1 MDRYK
6 FLPCYHYVEN
16 EDGDIQNPATD
27 KVRTCT
33 ISGNHGKNLI
43 PYPFTNSTKTING
56 ITLTDNGDGT
66 ITANGTATDGKAE
79 LVIASKASP
88 ITIKAN
94 TKYTLSGTPSG
105 GASNKWYMYLL
116 GLDALVTDMG
126 NGGTFTGGDTDT
138 TVGALIVRVSQ
149 GATVENIVFKP
160 MLEESETKTDFEPWC
175 GVGDKTANLIPYPYY
190 QNATTVS
197 GVTNTVNPDGS
208 VTLNGTVSESGS
220 LFFLTQTL
228 RTEKGKRYLLTGCP
242 KPDQDKAYQIVA
254 SYRKNGSEVITSG
267 VFSDTG
273 DGKIFSFDEDYEYL
287 WIYILSRTAGYTFDN
302 LTFNPMLVDLDA
314 RNLIPYPYARTTQ
327 TISGVTLTDNGDGS
341 ITVNGT
347 ATAKVWY
354 PISTRSASTI
364 YATKGKYYLSGCPS
378 GGSSNKYFMQCNVY
392 NDATQVVAFNEIGN
406 GKTLDLNSYTFTSIS
421 VNINVREGVTVEN
434 LTFRPLLVNMDDVS
448 GYEPYGYKI
457 PVANDTREN
466 LLNVDDF
473 TATQTNSYYAHKA
486 VGLNDNN
493 MHQIFPGLNNAKGK
507 KVIYNCVLDN
517 VNFNAALNIVY
528 SEAINGDDHYI
539 SLEQKNSFTA
549 TLPNLN
555 PVTIDIVARSNSADL
570 NGTAVKFSNIS
581 LKLADVDPE
590 TTNIYT
596 TKQIMQGE
604 SMTFNEPFKLS
615 KANQLSVETAVK
627 PSAVKYTYYT
637 Y

>member
-175 GVGDKTANLIPYPYY
+175 GVGDKTVNLIPYPYKE
-190 QNATTVS
+190 TTK
-197 GVTNTVNPDGS
+197 TVNGITFTDNGDGS
-208 VTLNGTVSESGS
+208 ITANGTATDISS
-220 LFFLTQTL
+220 FLVYNNIL
-228 RTEKGKRYLLTGCP
+228 PKGRYLVYSGLTGGSNTTYHLWTYASKDNKSVKGVVTTDTVKVLDTSQSDYDTIKMYC
-242 KPDQDKAYQIVA
+242 AVA
-254 SYRKNGSEVITSG
+254 KDTTMDEV
-267 VFSDTG
+267 
-273 DGKIFSFDEDYEYL
+273 
-287 WIYILSRTAGYTFDN
+287 
-302 LTFNPMLVDLDA
+302 TFNPMLIDLDA

-347 ATAKVWY
+347 ATANVWY
-354 PISTRSASTI
+354 PISTRTASTI
-364 YATKGKYYLSGCPS
+364 YATKGTYYLSGCPS
-378 GGSSNKYFMQCNVY
+378 GGSGNKYWLQCDVY
-392 NDATQVVAFNEIGN
+392 NGTTQIAGFYDAGN
-406 GKTLDLNSYTFTSIS
+406 GKTQDLSAYDITTIS
-421 VNINVREGVTVEN
+421 VNIHVNSGTTVDN
-434 LTFRPLLVNMDDVS
+434 LTFRPLLVNMDSVS
-448 GYEPYGYKI
+448 SYEPYGYKI
-457 PVANDTREN
+457 P
-466 LLNVDDF
+466 
-473 TATQTNSYYAHKA
+473 
-486 VGLNDNN
+486 
-493 MHQIFPGLNNAKGK
+493 I
-507 KVIYNCVLDN
+507 
-517 VNFNAALNIVY
+517 
-528 SEAINGDDHYI
+528 
-539 SLEQKNSFTA
+539 KNQS
-549 TLPNLN
+549 
-555 PVTIDIVARSNSADL
+555 D
-570 NGTAVKFSNIS
+570 
-581 LKLADVDPE
+581 

-604 SMTFNEPFKLS
+604 SATFNEPFKLS

>member
-6 FLPCYHYVEN
+6 MLPSYHYVEN
-16 EDGDIQNPATD
+16 EDGVINNPATD

-33 ISGNHGKNLI
+33 IAGNHGKNLI

-79 LVIASKASP
+79 LVIASKASS

-138 TVGALIVRVSQ
+138 TVGGLVVRVSQ

-160 MLEESETKTDFEPWC
+160 MLEEGETKTAFEPWC
-175 GVGDKTANLIPYPYY
+175 GVGDRTRNLIPYPY
-190 QNATTVS
+190 QETTKTMN
-197 GVTNTVNPDGS
+197 GIMFTDNGDGS
-208 VTLNGTVSESGS
+208 VTVNGTATAASR
-220 LFFLTQTL
+220 FTL
-228 RTEKGKRYLLTGCP
+228 RGDKNSYGRWIPKGKYLYSANLNKSDAT
-242 KPDQDKAYQIVA
+242 KVA
-254 SYRKNGSEVITSG
+254 LIWQGMKDGSAVKQVDTTYVQGVIDTTELEYVWDN
-267 VFSDTG
+267 VF
-273 DGKIFSFDEDYEYL
+273 
-287 WIYILSRTAGYTFDN
+287 IYVEPGTTVDNITFH
-302 LTFNPMLVDLDA
+302 PMLVDLDA

-347 ATAKVWY
+347 ATANVWY
-354 PISTRSASTI
+354 PISTRTASTI
-364 YATKGKYYLSGCPS
+364 YATKGTYMLSGCPS
-378 GGSSNKYFMQCNVY
+378 GGSGNKYWLQCDIY
-392 NDATQVVAFNEIGN
+392 NDTTQIGGFYDAGN
-406 GKTLDLNSYTFTSIS
+406 GKTQDLSAYNITTLS
-421 VNINVREGVTVEN
+421 VNIHVNSGTTVDN
-434 LTFRPLLVNMDDVS
+434 LTFRPLLVNMDS
-448 GYEPYGYKI
+448 ISSYEPYGYKI
-457 PVANDTREN
+457 P
-466 LLNVDDF
+466 
-473 TATQTNSYYAHKA
+473 
-486 VGLNDNN
+486 
-493 MHQIFPGLNNAKGK
+493 I
-507 KVIYNCVLDN
+507 
-517 VNFNAALNIVY
+517 
-528 SEAINGDDHYI
+528 
-539 SLEQKNSFTA
+539 KNQS
-549 TLPNLN
+549 
-555 PVTIDIVARSNSADL
+555 DI
-570 NGTAVKFSNIS
+570 
-581 LKLADVDPE
+581 
-590 TTNIYT
+590 TNIYT

-604 SMTFNEPFKLS
+604 SATFNEPFKLS

>member
-6 FLPCYHYVEN
+6 FLPSYHYVEN

-33 ISGNHGKNLI
+33 IYGNHGKNLI

-116 GLDALVTDMG
+116 GLDAIVTDMG

-149 GATVENIVFKP
+149 GATVENLVFKP
-160 MLEESETKTDFEPWC
+160 MLEESETKTAFEPWC
-175 GVGDKTANLIPYPYY
+175 GVGDRTRNILKYPYGQTTKTVNGIIFTDNGDGSITANGTATANANFYFILYRSGVKINKKLFICGCPRGGSASAYSVVAALYKTADGTAQY
-190 QNATTVS
+190 VS
-197 GVTNTVNPDGS
+197 SIRDV
-208 VTLNGTVSESGS
+208 
-220 LFFLTQTL
+220 
-228 RTEKGKRYLLTGCP
+228 
-242 KPDQDKAYQIVA
+242 
-254 SYRKNGSEVITSG
+254 
-267 VFSDTG
+267 G
-273 DGKIFSFDEDYEYL
+273 DGAFLDCAQYDF
-287 WIYILSRTAGYTFDN
+287 TATELRIAVATGTICDN
-302 LTFNPMLVDLDA
+302 LTFKPMLIDLDA

-347 ATAKVWY
+347 ATANVWY
-354 PISTRSASTI
+354 PISTRTASTI
-364 YATKGKYYLSGCPS
+364 YATKGTYYLSGCPS
-378 GGSSNKYFMQCNVY
+378 GGSGNKYWLQCDVY
-392 NDATQVVAFNEIGN
+392 NGTKQIAGFYDAGN
-406 GKTLDLNSYTFTSIS
+406 GKTQDLSAYDITTIS
-421 VNINVREGVTVEN
+421 VNIHVNSGTTVDN
-434 LTFRPLLVNMDDVS
+434 LTFRPLLVNMDDIS
-448 GYEPYGYKI
+448 SYEPYGYKI
-457 PVANDTREN
+457 P
-466 LLNVDDF
+466 
-473 TATQTNSYYAHKA
+473 
-486 VGLNDNN
+486 
-493 MHQIFPGLNNAKGK
+493 I
-507 KVIYNCVLDN
+507 
-517 VNFNAALNIVY
+517 
-528 SEAINGDDHYI
+528 
-539 SLEQKNSFTA
+539 KNQS
-549 TLPNLN
+549 
-555 PVTIDIVARSNSADL
+555 D
-570 NGTAVKFSNIS
+570 
-581 LKLADVDPE
+581 

-596 TKQIMQGE
+596 PKQIMQGE
-604 SMTFNEPFKLS
+604 SATFNEPFKLS

>member
-79 LVIASKASP
+79 LVIAGKASS

-138 TVGALIVRVSQ
+138 TAGGLIVRVSQ

-175 GVGDKTANLIPYPYY
+175 GVGDKTANLIPYPFA
-190 QNATTVS
+190 NSTKTVS
-197 GVTNTVNPDGS
+197 GVTFTDNGDGS
-208 VTLNGTVSESGS
+208 ITANGTATDISS
-220 LFFLTQTL
+220 FLVYNNIL
-228 RTEKGKRYLLTGCP
+228 PKGRYLVYSGLTGGSNTTYHLWTYASKNNKSVKGEVTTDTVKVLDTSQSDYDTIKMYC
-242 KPDQDKAYQIVA
+242 AVA
-254 SYRKNGSEVITSG
+254 KDTTMDEV
-267 VFSDTG
+267 
-273 DGKIFSFDEDYEYL
+273 
-287 WIYILSRTAGYTFDN
+287 TFK
-302 LTFNPMLVDLDA
+302 PMLIDLDA

-347 ATAKVWY
+347 ATANVWY
-354 PISTRSASTI
+354 PISTRTASTI
-364 YATKGKYYLSGCPS
+364 YATKGTYYLSGCPS
-378 GGSSNKYFMQCNVY
+378 GGSGNKYWLQCDIY
-392 NDATQVVAFNEIGN
+392 NDTTQIGGFYDAGN
-406 GKTLDLNSYTFTSIS
+406 GKTQDLNAYDITTLS
-421 VNINVREGVTVEN
+421 VNIHVNSGTTVDN

-448 GYEPYGYKI
+448 SYEPYGYKI
-457 PVANDTREN
+457 PVANDTRKN

-493 MHQIFPGLNNAKGK
+493 MHQILPGLNNAKGK

-517 VNFNAALNIVY
+517 VNFNAALNIEY
-528 SEAINGDDHYI
+528 SEAVNGDYHYI

-555 PVTIDIVARSNSADL
+555 PIKIDIVARSNSADL

-581 LKLADVDPE
+581 LKLADVKAD

-604 SMTFNEPFKLS
+604 SATFNEPFKLS

>member
-33 ISGNHGKNLI
+33 IYGNHGKNLI

-79 LVIASKASP
+79 LVIAGKASH

-138 TVGALIVRVSQ
+138 TAGGLIVRVSQ

-175 GVGDKTANLIPYPYY
+175 GVGDKTKNLIPYPYSD
-190 QNATTVS
+190 TTKTVS
-197 GVTNTVNPDGS
+197 GVTFTDNGDGS
-208 VTLNGTVSESGS
+208 ITANGT
-220 LFFLTQTL
+220 
-228 RTEKGKRYLLTGCP
+228 
-242 KPDQDKAYQIVA
+242 A
-254 SYRKNGSEVITSG
+254 
-267 VFSDTG
+267 TG
-273 DGKIFSFDEDYEYL
+273 DGASFATVFNSSGLVGQGTYYLSGCPSNGGSKVSLQPKIDNEWDYSNYDFGSGKVITVQSKL
-287 WIYILSRTAGYTFDN
+287 TNIACVIAAGTTVDN
-302 LTFNPMLVDLDA
+302 LTFHPMLIDLDA

-347 ATAKVWY
+347 ATANVWY
-354 PISTRSASTI
+354 PISTRTASTI
-364 YATKGKYYLSGCPS
+364 YATKGKYYLSGCPN
-378 GGSSNKYFMQCNVY
+378 GGSGNKYWLQCDIY
-392 NDATQVVAFNEIGN
+392 NDTTQIGGFYDAGN
-406 GKTLDLNSYTFTSIS
+406 GKTQDLSAYNITTLS
-421 VNINVREGVTVEN
+421 VNIHVNSGTTVDN
-434 LTFRPLLVNMDDVS
+434 LTFRPLLVNMDDIS
-448 GYEPYGYKI
+448 SYEPYGYKI
-457 PVANDTREN
+457 PVANDTRKN

-473 TATQTNSYYAHKA
+473 TATQTNSYYASKIITLTDSDMSTYLPH
-486 VGLNDNN
+486 LDE
-493 MHQIFPGLNNAKGK
+493 MKGK
-507 KVIYNCVLDN
+507 SVVCSYDFDNEKFIQEFLIYFNET
-517 VNFNAALNIVY
+517 VNGSSN
-528 SEAINGDDHYI
+528 YI
-539 SLEQKNSFTA
+539 AFSNSNNFTT
-549 TLPNLN
+549 TLPDATPIRLE
-555 PVTIDIVARSNSADL
+555 IRARSNSADL
-570 NGTAVKFSNIS
+570 NGTTVKISNIS

-596 TKQIMQGE
+596 PKQIMQGE
-604 SMTFNEPFKLS
+604 SATFNKPFKLS

>member
-6 FLPCYHYVEN
+6 MLPCYHYVEN

-33 ISGNHGKNLI
+33 IYGNHGKNLI

-79 LVIASKASP
+79 LVIAGKASS

-138 TVGALIVRVSQ
+138 TAGGLIVRVSQ

-175 GVGDKTANLIPYPYY
+175 GVGDRTRNLIPYPYTY
-190 QNATTVS
+190 TTREIK
-197 GVTNTVNPDGS
+197 GINFTDNGDGS
-208 VTLNGTVSESGS
+208 VTLNGTCTETSPQFMLNLRLELSPGKYYLMGNPGGVSNCILV
-220 LFFLTQTL
+220 LFGHKDGAGMSNVTFID
-228 RTEKGKRYLLTGCP
+228 KGQGVICTI
-242 KPDQDKAYQIVA
+242 PDDC
-254 SYRKNGSEVITSG
+254 
-267 VFSDTG
+267 
-273 DGKIFSFDEDYEYL
+273 EYVDV
-287 WIYILSRTAGYTFDN
+287 YILVVKAGLVVDN
-302 LTFNPMLVDLDA
+302 LTFNPMLIDLDA

-347 ATAKVWY
+347 ATANVWY

-392 NDATQVVAFNEIGN
+392 NDATQVVAFDEIGN

-421 VNINVREGVTVEN
+421 VNINVREGVTVDN
-434 LTFRPLLVNMDDVS
+434 LTFRPLLVNMDSVS
-448 GYEPYGYKI
+448 SYEPYGYKI

-473 TATQTNSYYAHKA
+473 TVTQTNSYYAHKA

-507 KVIYNCVLDN
+507 KDIYNCVLDN
-517 VNFNAALNIVY
+517 VNFNAALNIRY
-528 SEAINGDDHYI
+528 SEAVNGDYHYI

-555 PVTIDIVARSNSADL
+555 PVSIDIVARSNSADL

-604 SMTFNEPFKLS
+604 NMTFNEPFKLS